1 MSTTEST
8 LAATSLPRPL
18 TRFIGRQ
25 DEIDTLVSLL
35 RRDDVRIVTLTG
47 PGGIGKTRLAIE
59 VAREIEEHSGR
70 DVRFATLATI
80 QNAHDAMLR
89 VAAAL
94 GLWNCQ
100 YTDAVPRL
108 IDLLRND
115 QILLLVDNLEHV
127 TEIAGDIANLL
138 SNTSRLQI
146 LATSRIP
153 LHIQGEREYSVPQLS
168 TQSVDTGNPS
178 ASTPPASEAVE
189 LFVDRVRSIDNS
201 FSLDETNIDVI
212 AAICDRLEGLPLAI
226 ELAAARTRV
235 LPPPVLL
242 NRLENQLDL
251 LRTRA
256 RDVPARLRTI
266 RATIDWSYQLLR
278 DDEQRA
284 LRRLSVFQGNVY
296 LSGAS
301 MVLNI
306 DEDRTLDILQTLVD
320 QSLLRLR
327 GSVGDE
333 PSFHMLTV
341 VQQFGLEKLGET
353 DDLIQAHLDQAEWA
367 ASFSESLFHEQL
379 AANQH
384 NVFWQIR
391 HVHDSLRQA
400 LLWSMEN
407 DQWILAAR
415 ISGNLWQYWDIS
427 GHLQQGRSWLRQ
439 IIEQDVEWPLEL
451 VPRLFYGFAILAG
464 SEADAH
470 ENKQVGMA
478 LLDRYGHLEDL
489 RIQATAMNAIA
500 LCRDSQ
506 VAFEAAIEAMH
517 LWEKAGETIW
527 HGLAAGLAGRWA
539 RELGDLHASELYSR
553 RSWEALSRAGHHWG
567 ASLARQGIARVLHLQ
582 GDVDRAEEEY
592 RAGLRELAS
601 LGDRILVLRY
611 FEFLLEIAFQRANW
625 ERTAQL
631 AGAASRQRTLMGY
644 ELRYQKEAEASLRLH
659 ESTLQAMGPERYQ
672 NAFNFGASL
681 SLNESIELAL
691 GHEDDDQARPDRQND
706 LVTPLTRRE
715 TEVLGLIV
723 AGKTDQEIADELFVS
738 YRTVTTHVTHILNKL
753 DADSR
758 TEAAIIA
765 LRNGL
770 VV

>member
-266 RATIDWSYQLLR
+266 RATIDWSYQ
-278 DDEQRA
+278 
-284 LRRLSVFQGNVY
+284 
-296 LSGAS
+296 
-301 MVLNI
+301 
-306 DEDRTLDILQTLVD
+306 
-320 QSLLRLR
+320 
-327 GSVGDE
+327 
-333 PSFHMLTV
+333 
-341 VQQFGLEKLGET
+341 
-353 DDLIQAHLDQAEWA
+353 
-367 ASFSESLFHEQL
+367 
-379 AANQH
+379 
-384 NVFWQIR
+384 
-391 HVHDSLRQA
+391 
-400 LLWSMEN
+400 
-407 DQWILAAR
+407 
-415 ISGNLWQYWDIS
+415 
-427 GHLQQGRSWLRQ
+427 
-439 IIEQDVEWPLEL
+439 
-451 VPRLFYGFAILAG
+451 
-464 SEADAH
+464 
-470 ENKQVGMA
+470 
-478 LLDRYGHLEDL
+478 
-489 RIQATAMNAIA
+489 
-500 LCRDSQ
+500 
-506 VAFEAAIEAMH
+506 
-517 LWEKAGETIW
+517 
-527 HGLAAGLAGRWA
+527 
-539 RELGDLHASELYSR
+539 
-553 RSWEALSRAGHHWG
+553 
-567 ASLARQGIARVLHLQ
+567 
-582 GDVDRAEEEY
+582 
-592 RAGLRELAS
+592 
-601 LGDRILVLRY
+601 
-611 FEFLLEIAFQRANW
+611 
-625 ERTAQL
+625 
-631 AGAASRQRTLMGY
+631 
-644 ELRYQKEAEASLRLH
+644 
-659 ESTLQAMGPERYQ
+659 
-672 NAFNFGASL
+672 
-681 SLNESIELAL
+681 
-691 GHEDDDQARPDRQND
+691 
-706 LVTPLTRRE
+706 
-715 TEVLGLIV
+715 
-723 AGKTDQEIADELFVS
+723 
-738 YRTVTTHVTHILNKL
+738 
-753 DADSR
+753 
-758 TEAAIIA
+758 
-765 LRNGL
+765 
-770 VV
+770 